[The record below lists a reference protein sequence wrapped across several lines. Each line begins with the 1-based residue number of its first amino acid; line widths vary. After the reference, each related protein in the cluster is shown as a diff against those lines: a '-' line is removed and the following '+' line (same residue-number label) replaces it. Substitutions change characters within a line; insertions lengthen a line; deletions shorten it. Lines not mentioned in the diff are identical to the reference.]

1 MTQQIR
7 FLLFVAISVGL
18 LYGWQA
24 LFAPQ
29 PQPES
34 QAPVAAK
41 TEKAPAPKPGAPA
54 APSAPDGDGFADG
67 SPEAQGE
74 RAEPEPELKT
84 VTVTNGELWR
94 ATFSSKGAAIE
105 SFELLGRKLAT
116 RPGKGDVKPFDLA
129 HPDAQQLLPL
139 SAQIDLPTG
148 VVAADAMWEVQQE
161 PTAVVF
167 TRKQAGA
174 VVTKRYVWKADSYE
188 LELDIAVVAP
198 DLPARVPVKL
208 TYAGWEEPEGSTGF
222 MGMGGSRE
230 LHEAVCKTS
239 KTLKRKGWDAKEVAA
254 IEGVVGFAG
263 IDEKYF
269 IAAIAPKGD
278 QQASCAI
285 GGTRPGELEAVVV
298 GAATPDN
305 GKHLAS
311 FDLYL
316 GPKDVDRLVAADHN
330 LIESI
335 DYGFFAII
343 ARPLLA
349 LLKLFQS
356 LVTNWGIAIILL
368 TVLVKGA
375 TFPLTHKQMRSMEEM
390 RRLAPKLEELKK
402 KFAGDQQ
409 RVNMETMKLYKDHK
423 VQPLA
428 GCFPMLI
435 QMPVWFALYTMLSN
449 SFELYNEPFV
459 AGWITDLTSKDPFYV
474 LPILMTVTMVLTQI
488 LTPQPQQNQQM
499 KMMMY
504 GMPVFFGFIMIS
516 LPAGLV
522 LYIFTN
528 NVLSIGQSLWFRRK
542 YGHPQVNPA

>member
-29 PQPES
+29 PLPEA
-34 QAPVAAK
+34 QAPVDAQ
-41 TEKAPAPKPGAPA
+41 TEQAPAVKPHVPTV
-54 APSAPDGDGFADG
+54 PTVPDADG
-67 SPEAQGE
+67 EPTQPEVV
-74 RAEPEPELKT
+74 PEPELKT
-84 VTVTNGELWR
+84 VAVENGDLWR
-94 ATFSSKGAAIE
+94 AKFSTKGAAIA

-116 RPGKGDVKPFDLA
+116 RPGKGEIRPFDLA
-129 HPDAQQLLPL
+129 HSDAQQLLPM
-139 SAQIDLPTG
+139 SSQIDLPSG
-148 VVAADAMWEVQQE
+148 AIAADAMWAVQEE
-161 PTAVVF
+161 PNAVVF
-167 TRKQAGA
+167 TREQGGA
-174 VVTKRYVWKADSYE
+174 VVTKRYSWKADSYE
-188 LELDIAVVAP
+188 LELDIAVVASN
-198 DLPARVPVKL
+198 LPAQVPVKL
-208 TYAGWEEPEGSTGF
+208 TFAGWEEPEGSTGF

-230 LHEAVCKTS
+230 LHQAVCKTS
-239 KTLKRKGWDAKEVAA
+239 KTLKRKSWDDKEVAP

-285 GGTRPGELEAVVV
+285 GGTRPGELEAVVI
-298 GAATPDN
+298 GAATPSD
-305 GKHLAS
+305 GTHVAS

-316 GPKDVDRLVAADHN
+316 GPKDVDRLVAADHK

-356 LVTNWGIAIILL
+356 LVSNWGIAIILL
-368 TVLVKGA
+368 TVLVKAA

-409 RVNMETMKLYKDHK
+409 RVNTETMKLYKEHK

-428 GCFPMLI
+428 GCLPMII

-459 AGWITDLTSKDPFYV
+459 AGWITDLTSKDPYYV

-542 YGHPQVNPA
+542 FGHPQVTPA